1 MLGVASIE
9 RGTPAQDSGVDSRG
23 SSPYLDGVLRRLLN
37 MLAPGRLAL
46 LALPWL
52 PFLAFAGAGAPS
64 GDEGEVV
71 RARWLMGT
79 VLEVRLPAGTP
90 HADAAAAAAFGEV
103 SAVESAAS
111 LWRPGTE
118 LQRVHSSAARGERV
132 ALSPVLGGLVAEALR
147 VSEITEGAFSPAVG
161 SLVAAYDLRGE
172 GRWPSEAERRRAAA
186 LARPEGVRYE
196 PASRTIELRPG
207 VILDLDGI
215 AKGYALDRAAAAL
228 RARGV
233 SDALL
238 NFGGQLLAV
247 GPPPGKPDR
256 EAVVLAP
263 DGSGSPVLSV
273 RLRDASLST
282 SANSERV
289 RIVGGREAGHLL
301 DPRTGELVSFPGSV
315 SVLAPSG
322 ALADALSTAWAV
334 LGPERFRGS
343 DPRFRA
349 RRDVA
354 IAFAL
359 PATGGG
365 CRTLTDRPFQR
376 LRPPSVARATFP
388 FP

>member
-1 MLGVASIE
+1 M
-9 RGTPAQDSGVDSRG
+9 
-23 SSPYLDGVLRRLLN
+23 LRRLLN
-37 MLAPGRLAL
+37 KPFPGRFPL

-52 PFLAFAGAGAPS
+52 AFLALAGGTARSAV
-64 GDEGEVV
+64 EGEAV

-90 HADAAAAAAFGEV
+90 NVDAAAEAAFREV

-111 LWRPGTE
+111 LWRSGTE
-118 LQRVHSSAARGERV
+118 LQRVHARADRGESV
-132 ALSPVLGGLVAEALR
+132 ALSPVLGGLVSEALR

-161 SLVAAYDLRGE
+161 ALVAAYDLRGE
-172 GRWPSEAERRRAAA
+172 GRWPSEKERRRAAA
-186 LARPEGVRYE
+186 LARPDGVRYE
-196 PASRTIELRPG
+196 PASRTLELRQG
-207 VILDLDGI
+207 VKLDLDGI

-233 SDALL
+233 TDALL

-247 GPPPGKPDR
+247 GPPPGTPDR

-263 DGSGSPVLSV
+263 DGSGAPVLSV

-315 SVLAPSG
+315 SVLAPNG

-334 LGPERFRGS
+334 LGPERFRGA
-343 DPRFRA
+343 DPRSRA
-349 RRDVA
+349 HRDVA

-365 CRTLTDRPFQR
+365 YRTLTDRPFQR
-376 LRPPSVARATFP
+376 LRPPSVARARSP